1 MLLFTSFQPI
11 IQRTGNLS
19 ASAEV
24 ARRTRDDETQS
35 AEHHQHVE
43 KHPPNVR
50 LNRRNPMMDVAPQN
64 HYIYN
69 MSSGLRAN
77 VQAEHHAEKS
87 VNFIIAGKR
96 AKKMEQTAHDDC
108 KQN

>member
-1 MLLFTSFQPI
+1 MT
-11 IQRTGNLS
+11 
-19 ASAEV
+19 
-24 ARRTRDDETQS
+24 
-35 AEHHQHVE
+35 
-43 KHPPNVR
+43 
-50 LNRRNPMMDVAPQN
+50 DVAPQN

-96 AKKMEQTAHDDC
+96 AQEMKQSANDDC